1 MRAENYY
8 MLSFESTHAAMG
20 AEKYLSAQMPIC
32 AMPTLRAVSASCGIS
47 LRVEE
52 DNFSLLEQALCVGYP
67 AYAKPY
73 RLYRVT
79 KAGPVLLSQDDGRPD
94 LHS

>member
-8 MLSFESTHAAMG
+8 MLSFDSTHAAMG
-20 AEKYLSAQMPIC
+20 AERFLSARMPVC

-52 DNFSLLEQALCVGYP
+52 DGFEALERALKEGYP
-67 AYAKPY
+67 VYAQPY

-79 KAGPVLLSQDDGRPD
+79 KDGPILLLQSGE
-94 LHS
+94 

>member
-8 MLSFESTHAAMG
+8 MLSFDSTHAAMG
-20 AEKYLSAQMPIC
+20 AEKYLSAHMPIC

-52 DNFSLLEQALCVGYP
+52 GDFLALEQALREGYP
-67 AYAKPY
+67 VYAKPY

-79 KAGPVLLSQDDGRPD
+79 KDGPALFC
-94 LHS
+94 

>member
-1 MRAENYY
+1 MDLRAENYY
-8 MLSFESTHAAMG
+8 MISFDSTHAAMG
-20 AEKYLSAQMPIC
+20 AEKYLSARMPIC

-52 DNFSLLEQALCVGYP
+52 GDFPVLEQALKEGYP
-67 AYAKPY
+67 VYAQPY

-79 KAGPVLLSQDDGRPD
+79 GQGPSLLLQSGD
-94 LHS
+94 

>member
-1 MRAENYY
+1 
-8 MLSFESTHAAMG
+8 MLSFNSTHAAMG
-20 AEKYLSAQMPIC
+20 AEKYLSARMPIC

-47 LRVEE
+47 LRVEDE
-52 DNFSLLEQALCVGYP
+52 NFSLLEQALGDRYP

-79 KAGPVLLSQDDGRPD
+79 KAGPDLLLQSD
-94 LHS
+94 